1 MANTV
6 INLRRGNSPFWIS
19 GGAPSGVNGY
29 SHGLVSVSGNF
40 NTNGDF
46 VNTLD
51 GKAEPWVNTNTKQL
65 FVDGTCINPGLKLK
79 INGGNASDVT
89 LKYDENYK
97 VYYDLN
103 INYSDQYLKKVANIT
118 IPGSDD
124 DSASTVFTRWF
135 RDLGIIDEETTLTVS
150 LNSDSEWQ
158 VTVGENNYTFNPG
171 KNYIGFT
178 WNTEYDV
185 TTPTFLEVPD
195 TDTTY
200 GADRGI
206 SLVNGNFGHE
216 NSITGGTSTPSIN
229 GSTLKVPAI
238 TYDNYGHI
246 TTVAMQ
252 ELTLPQPEPTD
263 PAAAHVFRTKVN
275 TSGSETSF
283 ELQEKLNGAEDS
295 TYSPILKMRQEG
307 CDDDSTTTYNGS
319 LISFRETSQSATDN
333 IVLVNVDIID
343 GGSFN

>member
-6 INLRRGNSPFWIS
+6 INLRRGNGPFWS
-19 GGAPSGVNGY
+19 SNGAPSGVNGY
-29 SHGLVSVSGNF
+29 QNGLVSVSGNF
-40 NTNGDF
+40 NTDGNF
-46 VNTLD
+46 VNTLG
-51 GKAEPWVNTNTKQL
+51 GKAEPWVNTDTKQL
-65 FVDGTCINPGLKLK
+65 FVDGTCINPGLKLT
-79 INGGNASDVT
+79 INGGNASDVA
-89 LKYDENYK
+89 LKHDGDYK

-118 IPGSDD
+118 IPSSENDADD
-124 DSASTVFTRWF
+124 ITDWLTN
-135 RDLGIIDEETTLTVS
+135 LGLTVANAPT
-150 LNSDSEWQ
+150 LSDGVWS
-158 VTVGENNYTFNPG
+158 VTIGGTTHTFNSG

-178 WNTEYDV
+178 WNTADDV

-200 GADRGI
+200 DADRGI

-216 NSITGGTSTPSIN
+216 NSITSGTTSA
-229 GSTLKVPAI
+229 TLSGYSLSLPKI
-238 TYDNYGHI
+238 EYDAHGHI
-246 TTVAMQ
+246 KSVGVDNI
-252 ELTLPQPEPTD
+252 TLPQPEPTD
-263 PAAAHVFRTKVN
+263 PTAAHVFRTKVN

-283 ELQEKLNGAEDS
+283 ELQEKLNGEED
-295 TYSPILKMRQEG
+295 TEYSPILKMRQEG

-319 LISFRETSQSATDN
+319 LISFRETSQSANDN

>member
-6 INLRRGNSPFWIS
+6 INLRRGNGPFWS
-19 GGAPSGVNGY
+19 LTNLPAGVTGY
-29 SHGLVSVSGNF
+29 THGLVNANNF
-40 NTNGDF
+40 QGSNIFENSLT
-46 VNTLD
+46 
-51 GKAEPWVNTNTKQL
+51 GKAEPWVNTDTKQL

-79 INGGNASDVT
+79 INNGDASEVA
-89 LKYDENYK
+89 LKYDEDYK

-103 INYSDQYLKKVANIT
+103 ISYSDQYLKKVANIT
-118 IPGSDD
+118 IPSSEGDAEDITTWLANLGLIVANTPTLSDGVW
-124 DSASTVFTRWF
+124 SVTI
-135 RDLGIIDEETTLTVS
+135 GGTTH
-150 LNSDSEWQ
+150 
-158 VTVGENNYTFNPG
+158 TFNSG

-178 WNTEYDV
+178 WNTADDV

>member
-65 FVDGTCINPGLKLK
+65 FVDGTCINPGLKLT
-79 INGGNASDVT
+79 INGGNASDVA
-89 LKYDENYK
+89 LKYDGNYN

-103 INYSDQYLKKVANIT
+103 INYSDQYLKKVSNIT
-118 IPGSDD
+118 IPSNNGDVGVITTWLENLGLTADNGPTLSGSVW
-124 DSASTVFTRWF
+124 SVTI
-135 RDLGIIDEETTLTVS
+135 GEETYDF
-150 LNSDSEWQ
+150 NS
-158 VTVGENNYTFNPG
+158 G

-178 WNTEYDV
+178 WNTADDV

-206 SLVNGNFGHE
+206 SLVNGKFGHG
-216 NSITGGTSTPSIN
+216 NSITGATSTPSITN
-229 GSTLKVPAI
+229 GVLKVPAI

-246 TTVAMQ
+246 TTVVMQ
-252 ELTLPQPEPTD
+252 DLTLPQPEPTD
-263 PAAAHVFRTKVN
+263 PTAAHVFRTIVN